1 MNLKSGPRIRK
12 FTALMCATV
21 LQIIL
26 IPPVATAI
34 QEASVSGGTV
44 LGVIKHGVVSFKG
57 IPFAAPPIGLLR
69 WKAPQPVVG
78 WSGVKNADAFAEPC
92 AQSPDEG
99 VQGGEES
106 APTIQSPWFPSSRF
120 WSNVVAGMLL
130 SRRYIDVITGL
141 HRTSGSSVPWL
152 TDSSSAL
159 RDHCRFGHRAR
170 GMHQGSEQHT
180 P

>member
-12 FTALMCATV
+12 FTALMCATA
-21 LQIIL
+21 LEIIL
-26 IPPVATAI
+26 IPPVAAAI

-44 LGVIKHGVVSFKG
+44 SGVIKHGVVSFKG

-78 WSGVKNADAFAEPC
+78 WSGVKKADAFAEPC
-92 AQSPDEG
+92 GQSSDEG

-120 WSNVVAGMLL
+120 WEQCRCWHATFRYVELCAG
-130 SRRYIDVITGL
+130 
-141 HRTSGSSVPWL
+141 
-152 TDSSSAL
+152 
-159 RDHCRFGHRAR
+159 
-170 GMHQGSEQHT
+170 T